1 VIEERRRG
9 HLGEVQGVESPVG
22 PGVDLGEERF
32 SGLSAAPAAREQRL
46 RALVDDH
53 FDFIWRSLRRL
64 GVPARDADDGA
75 QRVFVVASRRVDDI
89 EVGKE
94 RAFLFSTAYRVARDM
109 HRSKARHPEAPLGEE
124 DVLPDSAPN
133 PEQLSD
139 RKQARA
145 LLDDVLSGLPLE
157 YRTVFVLFEM
167 EELTVPEI
175 ALLVEAPIGTVA
187 SRLRR
192 ARELFRAAASRVRMR
207 ALHGQGGPR

>member
-1 VIEERRRG
+1 MNLVDERR
-9 HLGEVQGVESPVG
+9 
-22 PGVDLGEERF
+22 
-32 SGLSAAPAAREQRL
+32 SGLAETPVVRERRL

-109 HRSKARHPEAPLGEE
+109 HRSSARHPEAPLGED
-124 DVLPDSAPN
+124 DVLADSAPD

-139 RKQARA
+139 RKQTRA

-175 ALLVEAPIGTVA
+175 ALVEAPVGTVA

-192 ARELFRAAASRVRMR
+192 ARELFRAAALRVRAR